1 MITMEVQNNKF
12 DIKDINNN
20 NSNNNKINNYYN
32 KDNNNSIL
40 YNNLINRNLNIKD
53 K

>member
-1 MITMEVQNNKF
+1 MINTEVQNNKF